1 VILKNLYI
9 KKEEMYSINKKKKF
23 LNSIII
29 NRNVRRE
36 RIFVITSVQ
45 KKKLELNIIKS
56 YRLTKSALF
65 QKVSDDFFL
74 EKKYITKVEN
84 YILGLKS
91 TLDFNSIVLTKK
103 LISNL
108 VVYYKNNIIKMRAVL
123 IQNSLF
129 FQLILIK
136 LNLILIK
143 K

>member
-1 VILKNLYI
+1 
-9 KKEEMYSINKKKKF
+9 MYSINKKKKF

-45 KKKLELNIIKS
+45 NKKLELNNIKS

-65 QKVSDDFFL
+65 QKISDDFFL
-74 EKKYITKVEN
+74 EKKYNTKVEN
-84 YILGLKS
+84 NIVGLKS
-91 TLDFNSIVLTKK
+91 TSDFNSIVLTKK

-108 VVYYKNNIIKMRAVL
+108 VVYYINNIIKTRAVL

-129 FQLILIK
+129 FQLILVK